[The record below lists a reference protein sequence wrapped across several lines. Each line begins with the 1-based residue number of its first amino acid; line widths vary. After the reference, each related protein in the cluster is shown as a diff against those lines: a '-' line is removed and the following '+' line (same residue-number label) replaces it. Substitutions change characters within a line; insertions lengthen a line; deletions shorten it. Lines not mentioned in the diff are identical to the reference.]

1 MHAATPIPDSPLPH
15 SRPRPEPLA
24 QVEVLVLFHPDLQ
37 TIGSH
42 RVPAEICA
50 RATQGWLTLDVYGY
64 PSTSDLTGRPV
75 MEDMRLEING
85 EDIESLLPDSIV
97 NHVADYVL
105 GDD

>member
-1 MHAATPIPDSPLPH
+1 MHAVTQIPVPR

-24 QVEVLVLFHPDLQ
+24 QVELLVLFHPDLQ
-37 TIGSH
+37 NIGSR

-50 RATQGWLTLDVYGY
+50 QATQGWLTLDVYGH
-64 PSTSDLTGRPV
+64 PGLSDLTGRPV
-75 MEDMRLEING
+75 MEDMRLELDG

-105 GDD
+105 EES